1 MNEIN
6 TNQNRIVSL
15 DVMRGVA
22 LLGILIANSI
32 VFQFGMLG
40 SVQPVTGMYQ
50 NGQLDETTHF
60 LIRFLVD
67 GSFITLF
74 SFLFGYGMSLQ
85 KQRLAERLT
94 SYSPVFW
101 RRTTLLL
108 LFGLIHLLFIWRG
121 DILVTYALTAMLL
134 FAFLFLSTRGIGIS
148 ALIWF
153 AAIAL
158 MVLLP
163 DMGEVTPPAFYTVE
177 QAIISEGSYSDHVLL
192 RSTYDLIGISAG
204 NGALFVFGEIFFQLS
219 AVITVMPM
227 FLIGAYVARKKWL
240 EEITQHKRLFFISI
254 PLFLIVGLIAKFP
267 NAYVEGTN
275 SQLELLSYS
284 IGAPALAL
292 FYAGCIALLVHYLG
306 NQLFAPFAAVGKM
319 AFTNYLFQSI
329 VFTFLFAGYGFGLF
343 AELGLFYGT
352 LIAIG
357 FYLIQVLASTVWL
370 RFFLMGPLEW
380 IWRAGTYLK
389 APKLKR

>member
-1 MNEIN
+1 MN
-6 TNQNRIVSL
+6 NQIENHNRIVSL

-32 VFQFGMLG
+32 AFQFGMLG
-40 SVQPVTGMYQ
+40 SIQPVTGMYQ
-50 NGQLDETTHF
+50 NGQLDEVTHF

-85 KQRLAERLT
+85 KKRLSERME

-101 RRTTLLL
+101 RRTTLLFF
-108 LFGLIHLLFIWRG
+108 FGLIHLIFIWRG
-121 DILVTYALTAMLL
+121 DILVTYSLTAMVL

-163 DMGEVTPPAFYTVE
+163 DVGEMAPPAFYTAE
-177 QAIISEGSYSDHVLL
+177 QAIMSNGTYSDHVVF
-192 RSTYDLIGISAG
+192 RATYDLIGLSTG
-204 NGALFVFGEIFFQLS
+204 NGILFIFGEIFFQLT

-227 FLIGAYVARKKWL
+227 FLIGAYVARKQWFEQL
-240 EEITQHKRLFFISI
+240 DQHKRLFFVGL
-254 PLFLIVGLIAKFP
+254 PLLLIVGLGAKFP
-267 NAYVEGTN
+267 NAYVQGGN

-292 FYAGCIALLVHYLG
+292 FYAGSIALLVHFLG
-306 NQLFAPFAAVGKM
+306 DKLFAPVAAVGKM
-319 AFTNYLFQSI
+319 AFTNYLSQSI
-329 VFTFLFAGYGFGLF
+329 VFVLLFSGYGFGLF
-343 AELGLFYGT
+343 AELGIFYGT
-352 LIAIG
+352 LLAIG
-357 FYLIQVLASTVWL
+357 FYILQIIVSTLWL
-370 RFFLMGPLEW
+370 RFFLIGPFEW
-380 IWRAGTYLK
+380 VWRAGTYMK
-389 APKLKR
+389 IPKLKR